1 MKYVIEVDEA
11 LNETLT
17 RNANKR
23 NMSVQAIILQILRR
37 YVLDSHIMEQ
47 DELWQSGIK
56 ECAEINLDWANL

>member
-23 NMSVQAIILQILRR
+23 NMSVQAMILQNLRR

-56 ECAEINLDWANL
+56 ECAEINLDWANM